1 MMNFKFSKIWVI
13 FIFILITKTQ
23 FVFAEII
30 KDIKVKGNDRIS
42 DETIIMFSAVRMDEN
57 VDANKLN
64 QFLKNLYSTNFFED
78 VSLNLKN
85 NVLTIT
91 VKENPIIQ
99 KVLFEG
105 IKAKKINKLIEDNI
119 SLKARSSYNELVLNK
134 DIDKIKLILKEI
146 GYYFPNIN
154 TYLEVID
161 DNKVNLTYQIDLGEK
176 AKIRKISFVGDKK
189 FKEKKLK
196 SIIISEENKFWK
208 FITNKKF
215 VNENVISLDKRLL
228 KNFYLNRGYFNVKV
242 DSSFAKLI
250 VPA

>member
-57 VDANKLN
+57 VDVI
-64 QFLKNLYSTNFFED
+64 NLINFSKIYTAQIFED

-176 AKIRKISFVGDKK
+176 AKIRKISFVGDKN
-189 FKEKKLK
+189 
-196 SIIISEENKFWK
+196 S
-208 FITNKKF
+208 
-215 VNENVISLDKRLL
+215 KRR
-228 KNFYLNRGYFNVKV
+228 N
-242 DSSFAKLI
+242 
-250 VPA
+250 